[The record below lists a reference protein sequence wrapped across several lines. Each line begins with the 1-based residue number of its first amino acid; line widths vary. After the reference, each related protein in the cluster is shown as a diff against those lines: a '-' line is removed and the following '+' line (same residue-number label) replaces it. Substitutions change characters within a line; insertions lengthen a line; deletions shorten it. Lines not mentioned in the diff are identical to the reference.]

1 MSTERGPLGELVVD
15 GEPGEAFY
23 GLLYRLS
30 ASALRARRGRPDDS
44 EVRGLAHEVVLIPG
58 LLDKLAL
65 LASDRELR
73 AVLRTAV
80 ANYLVS
86 TFRASHRGRVRRRV
100 ADVLDSG
107 CPGLE
112 PNLEWGVVGWGRSD
126 PDDARLV
133 QDADPER
140 LSAGLPHLDIDWER
154 WDSESG
160 RDPIASPDEL
170 CRLIVAIVDVAGGST
185 PLWAIAEA
193 VRMAAGLPD
202 DGAIL
207 GWATERLEDVD
218 TAAASGWVEVAAGEV
233 LGVLLEETLDWLCA
247 LLDEL
252 PVRQLAAQTGIG
264 KSTVAR
270 RLDAARNDVAQ
281 ALDGYDAAGRVL
293 LSIYATRCGTAV
305 DGSAFPSSAT
315 GED

>member
-1 MSTERGPLGELVVD
+1 MPTERGPLGELVVD
-15 GEPGEAFY
+15 GEPGAAFY

-30 ASALRARRGRPDDS
+30 ASALRARQGGPGEAEIR
-44 EVRGLAHEVVLIPG
+44 ELAHEVVLIQG

-65 LASDRELR
+65 LASDLELR

-80 ANYLVS
+80 ANHLVS
-86 TFRASHRGRVRRRV
+86 TFRATHRGRVRRRV

-112 PNLEWGVVGWGRSD
+112 RNLEWGVVGWGRRD
-126 PDDARLV
+126 PDNDRLV
-133 QDADPER
+133 QDVDPER
-140 LSAGLPHLDIDWER
+140 LSASLPHLEIDWER

-160 RDPIASPDEL
+160 RDPIARQDEL
-170 CRLIVAIVDVAGGST
+170 CRLIVAIVDVAGGSA

-193 VRMAAGLPD
+193 VRLAAGLPD

-207 GWATERLEDVD
+207 GWATERLEDGD
-218 TAAASGWVEVAAGEV
+218 TAAASGWVEVAADEV
-233 LGVLLEETLDWLCA
+233 LAVLLDETLEWLCA

-252 PVRQLAAQTGIG
+252 PVRDLAAQTGVG

-281 ALDGYDAAGRVL
+281 ALDGYDAAGRIL
-293 LSIYATRCGTAV
+293 LSIYATRCGTGV

-315 GED
+315 GVD